1 MKFLEFTF
9 DDYLTTLEKDGTLH
23 PQLQKTYPSFPDK
36 LENFRNLIM
45 YGPKGSG
52 KYTQA
57 LASICKYS
65 PTKLKY
71 TRKFTITSNKNDYNF
86 KMSDIHFEV
95 DMYLLGCNA
104 KQLWND
110 IYVHVIDILSSR
122 SSSSTGIML
131 CKNFQDIHGELLENF
146 YSYMQKCQTSI
157 QLRFLI
163 VTEHISF
170 LPDNIIN
177 SCYVINVPVPSNTL
191 RTSIL
196 ARKQKHL
203 EDNTSHI
210 VPCNIN
216 SGPLSSVSDNNF
228 TTKEDCEESDDND
241 EDNNKAF
248 TKEKTKGINKENTQD
263 GDINNSIAK
272 EDDTPFDFESLMT
285 PRKSNM
291 KAEIIGLPSEVGDFT
306 YAYCNELCK
315 YIDNPKSMDFL
326 RFRDVL
332 YDMLIYDIKVTNV
345 LWTVLRYIT
354 NKYTLTE
361 ETYDKLMIDM
371 YTFLQYYNN
380 NYRPIYHLESYL
392 FKIINTVHYSS
403 DILDSTKTQGF

>member
-9 DDYLTTLEKDGTLH
+9 EDYLSTIEKDGTLH
-23 PQLQKTYPSFPDK
+23 PQLQKSYDSFPDK
-36 LENFRNLIM
+36 IENFRNLII

-65 PTKLKY
+65 PTNLKY

-110 IYVHVIDILSSR
+110 IYVHVIDILSSK
-122 SSSSTGIML
+122 STSSTGIIL

-177 SCYVINVPVPSNTL
+177 SCYVVNVPVPSNSL
-191 RTSIL
+191 RNSVLTK
-196 ARKQKHL
+196 KQKQL
-203 EDNTSHI
+203 NDNTSHS
-210 VPCNIN
+210 VPIIPGIPFDESEEHDEDKQIISTTDNTKNKN
-216 SGPLSSVSDNNF
+216 SKDIIH
-228 TTKEDCEESDDND
+228 D
-241 EDNNKAF
+241 EDN
-248 TKEKTKGINKENTQD
+248 TID
-263 GDINNSIAK
+263 DI
-272 EDDTPFDFESLMT
+272 PFDFESIMT

-291 KAEIIGLPSEVGDFT
+291 KAEIIGLPSEVGDFS

-345 LWTVLRYIT
+345 LWTILRYIT
-354 NKYTLTE
+354 VKYTLTE

-403 DILDSTKTQGF
+403 DILDSTPSF

>member
-9 DDYLTTLEKDGTLH
+9 DDYLSTLEKDGTLH
-23 PQLQKTYPSFPDK
+23 PQLQKSFDTFPDK
-36 LENFRNLIM
+36 LENFRNLII

-86 KMSDIHFEV
+86 KMSDIHFEI

-122 SSSSTGIML
+122 AASSTGIML

-163 VTEHISF
+163 VTDHISF

-177 SCYVINVPVPSNTL
+177 SCYIINVPVPSNTL
-191 RTSIL
+191 RSSIL

-203 EDNTSHI
+203 EDSTTESVPGNNNNNISIGVHSNVTENKTS
-210 VPCNIN
+210 NK
-216 SGPLSSVSDNNF
+216 D
-228 TTKEDCEESDDND
+228 ECEESEDVDEDYLDIPKDNTNKLCSHGSMNE
-241 EDNNKAF
+241 EDNN
-248 TKEKTKGINKENTQD
+248 
-263 GDINNSIAK
+263 
-272 EDDTPFDFESLMT
+272 DDNPFDFESIMT

-291 KAEIIGLPSEVGDFT
+291 KAEIIGLPPEVGDFS

-354 NKYTLTE
+354 VKYSLTV

-392 FKIINTVHYSS
+392 FKIINTVHYST
-403 DILDSTKTQGF
+403 DILDTAESPGF

>member
-9 DDYLTTLEKDGTLH
+9 EDYLSTLEKDGTLH
-23 PQLQKTYPSFPDK
+23 PQLQKSYDSFPDK
-36 LENFRNLIM
+36 IENFRNLII

-65 PTKLKY
+65 PTNLKY

-122 SSSSTGIML
+122 STSSTGIIL

-177 SCYVINVPVPSNTL
+177 SCYVVNVPVPSSAL
-191 RTSIL
+191 RNSVLTK
-196 ARKQKHL
+196 KQKQL
-203 EDNTSHI
+203 VDTISHI
-210 VPCNIN
+210 VPSNPGII
-216 SGPLSSVSDNNF
+216 SSIVPDKNF
-228 TTKEDCEESDDND
+228 TINNECEESLEHD
-241 EDNNKAF
+241 EDKQITSTSDNTKNKNSKDPNHDNND
-248 TKEKTKGINKENTQD
+248 T
-263 GDINNSIAK
+263 GD
-272 EDDTPFDFESLMT
+272 DVTPFDFESIMT

-291 KAEIIGLPSEVGDFT
+291 KAEIIGLPSEVGDFS

-345 LWTVLRYIT
+345 LWTILRYIT
-354 NKYTLTE
+354 VKYTLTE

-403 DILDSTKTQGF
+403 NILDSTSSF

>member
-9 DDYLTTLEKDGTLH
+9 DDYLSSVEKHGTLH
-23 PQLQKTYPSFPDK
+23 PQLQKTFSTFPEK
-36 LENFRNLIM
+36 LNNFRNVIF

-57 LASICKYS
+57 LSSICNYS
-65 PTKLKY
+65 PTKLRY

-110 IYVHVIDILSSR
+110 IYIHVLDILSTR
-122 SSSSTGIML
+122 STSCGIML
-131 CKNFQDIHGELLENF
+131 CRNFQDIHGELLENF
-146 YSYMQKCQTSI
+146 YSYMQKSHTSI
-157 QLRFLI
+157 QLRFLLI
-163 VTEHISF
+163 TEHISF

-177 SCYVINVPVPSNTL
+177 SCYVVSVPVPSNAL
-191 RTSIL
+191 RSSIL
-196 ARKQKHL
+196 EKKRKQLASCSTSKAVAVMTNSSI
-203 EDNTSHI
+203 ENT
-210 VPCNIN
+210 VENIN
-216 SGPLSSVSDNNF
+216 ASNNISEELGIQYESSFPDDQEKESCQDN
-228 TTKEDCEESDDND
+228 EE
-241 EDNNKAF
+241 
-248 TKEKTKGINKENTQD
+248 
-263 GDINNSIAK
+263 NNSDVSCTDKPSI
-272 EDDTPFDFESLMT
+272 DFHSFMLS
-285 PRKSNM
+285 KNSNM

-306 YAYCNELCK
+306 NAYCNELCS

-345 LWTVLRYIT
+345 LWTILRYVT
-354 NKYTLTE
+354 VKYTLTA
-361 ETYDKLMIDM
+361 ETYDKLLMEM

-392 FKIINTVHYSS
+392 FKIINTVHFSS
-403 DILDSTKTQGF
+403 NILEESGRV

>member
-9 DDYLTTLEKDGTLH
+9 DDYLSTVENDGTLH
-23 PQLQKTYPSFPDK
+23 PQLEKSFGTFPDK
-36 LENFRNLIM
+36 LCNFRNVII
-45 YGPKGSG
+45 YGPKGCG
-52 KYTQA
+52 KYTQS
-57 LASICKYS
+57 LLSICKYS
-65 PTKLKY
+65 PTNLKY

-110 IYVHVIDILSSR
+110 IYVHVLDILSSR
-122 SSSSTGIML
+122 ATSTGIIL
-131 CKNFQDIHGELLENF
+131 CKNFQDIHGELLDNF
-146 YSYMQKCQTSI
+146 YSYMQKSQSSI

-163 VTEHISF
+163 VTEQLSF

-177 SCYVINVPVPSNTL
+177 SCYVVSVPVPSSTI
-191 RTSIL
+191 RSSIIDKK
-196 ARKQKHL
+196 RSHL
-203 EDNTSHI
+203 
-210 VPCNIN
+210 
-216 SGPLSSVSDNNF
+216 
-228 TTKEDCEESDDND
+228 
-241 EDNNKAF
+241 
-248 TKEKTKGINKENTQD
+248 
-263 GDINNSIAK
+263 INNSPQVASLSSGLLP
-272 EDDTPFDFESLMT
+272 TPIPTLISSTKTHLSLDEVDNDGTPVNEPINFESFMT
-285 PRKSNM
+285 SKKSNM
-291 KAEIIGLPSEVGDFT
+291 KAEIIGLPSEIVDFT
-306 YAYCNELCK
+306 YTYCNELCK

-354 NKYTLTE
+354 VKYTLTE

-403 DILDSTKTQGF
+403 NILETSSSTVLLA

>member
-1 MKFLEFTF
+1 
-9 DDYLTTLEKDGTLH
+9 
-23 PQLQKTYPSFPDK
+23 
-36 LENFRNLIM
+36 
-45 YGPKGSG
+45 
-52 KYTQA
+52 
-57 LASICKYS
+57 
-65 PTKLKY
+65 
-71 TRKFTITSNKNDYNF
+71 
-86 KMSDIHFEV
+86 V
-95 DMYLLGCNA
+95 
-104 KQLWND
+104 
-110 IYVHVIDILSSR
+110 
-122 SSSSTGIML
+122 
-131 CKNFQDIHGELLENF
+131 
-146 YSYMQKCQTSI
+146 
-157 QLRFLI
+157 
-163 VTEHISF
+163 
-170 LPDNIIN
+170 
-177 SCYVINVPVPSNTL
+177 
-191 RTSIL
+191 
-196 ARKQKHL
+196 
-203 EDNTSHI
+203 
-210 VPCNIN
+210 
-216 SGPLSSVSDNNF
+216 LSSVSDNNF

-241 EDNNKAF
+241 EVNNKAF

-263 GDINNSIAK
+263 GDVNNSIAK

-354 NKYTLTE
+354 KKYTLTE